1 MKKSIAFAV
10 SVSLM
15 LAGSIKGNA
24 YEELSEEKLYARS
37 AVLMDADSGRIL
49 YAKNGEEE
57 RAMASTTKIMT
68 CILVLEESEMDQV
81 VTVSQNAASQPKV
94 HLGMREGEEFYVE
107 DLLYSLMLE
116 SHNDTAV
123 ALAET
128 VGGSVEGFA
137 GKMNEKAKQL
147 GLTDT
152 HFVTP
157 NGLDGEDEG
166 GTHHT
171 TAEDLAAIMRYCV
184 MESPKKEEFLE
195 ITEAPSHTFTDL
207 AGKRSYTAVN
217 HNAFLTMMEGALS
230 GKTGYTN
237 EAGYCYVGALRQDE
251 RTYIVALLGCGWPN
265 NRNYKWS
272 DSKRLF
278 QYGLDNFHMESVSR
292 EISLEPVAV
301 EDGVFEDSG
310 IGEQVWVEL
319 EEEDKGEISLL
330 LSEKDE
336 LKLVL
341 LLPRRLKAPIRQGE
355 KVGEIRYLLNGEV
368 LCSHDVTAKEDVERI
383 GWRWCM
389 EKVAERYLM
398 KEKKQT

>member
-1 MKKSIAFAV
+1 
-10 SVSLM
+10 
-15 LAGSIKGNA
+15 
-24 YEELSEEKLYARS
+24 
-37 AVLMDADSGRIL
+37 
-49 YAKNGEEE
+49 
-57 RAMASTTKIMT
+57 MASTTKIMT

-217 HNAFLTMMEGALS
+217 HNAFLTMMEGALG

-278 QYGLDNFHMESVSR
+278 QYGLDNFHME
-292 EISLEPVAV
+292 PT
-301 EDGVFEDSG
+301 
-310 IGEQVWVEL
+310 
-319 EEEDKGEISLL
+319 
-330 LSEKDE
+330 
-336 LKLVL
+336 
-341 LLPRRLKAPIRQGE
+341 P
-355 KVGEIRYLLNGEV
+355 
-368 LCSHDVTAKEDVERI
+368 
-383 GWRWCM
+383 
-389 EKVAERYLM
+389 
-398 KEKKQT
+398 